1 ERAQLLRHPSSGPA
15 PPPSS
20 PTIPEIRITFP
31 EEVDEVTGK
40 RQAGRVVVV
49 RMGDSTTGLE
59 PYDEEKE
66 GEELPAYR
74 RQNPEER
81 FHSLDLDRIG
91 GLKEVCVRERPV
103 C

>member
-1 ERAQLLRHPSSGPA
+1 ERAQLLRHPSSLPA

-20 PTIPEIRITFP
+20 PNSIPEIRITFP

-49 RMGDSTTGLE
+49 RVGDSTMGLE

-66 GEELPAYR
+66 ELPVYQ

-91 GLKEVCVRERPV
+91 GLKEVCVRERAV